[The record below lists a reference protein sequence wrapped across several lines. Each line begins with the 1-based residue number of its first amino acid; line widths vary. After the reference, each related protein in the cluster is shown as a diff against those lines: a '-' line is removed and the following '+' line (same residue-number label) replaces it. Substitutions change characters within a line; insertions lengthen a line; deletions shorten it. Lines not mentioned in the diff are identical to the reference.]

1 MMTARAKVPSLM
13 SAVSALLGRL
23 LMFWVLGFW
32 TSAVGAADISKPTCV
47 TQDPLEYRELV
58 LDGYRH
64 LLHFELEDA
73 RVLLSHAVQ
82 QQPCLTRVLSPQ
94 LLAHAWLELG
104 LVRQHQGDVEG
115 ARDAFRRALL
125 LHPDLPW
132 NRQFGM
138 LGESL
143 LEAERLR
150 LQRLEPQRLRLPR
163 LTVRAQVFLDG
174 REVSRPNRPLVLVP
188 GQHLLQIVQN
198 DQVIYARWVD
208 SSLGEIGY

>member
-1 MMTARAKVPSLM
+1 MTTPRAKVPSVT
-13 SAVSALLGRL
+13 SGVGVLLVRML
-23 LMFWVLGFW
+23 VIWVLCIW
-32 TSAVGAADISKPTCV
+32 TSAVGAADVSKPPCV
-47 TQDPLEYRELV
+47 TQDPLDYRELV

-64 LLHFELEDA
+64 LLHFELEEA

-82 QQPCLTRVLSPQ
+82 QQPCLTRVVSPQ

-104 LVRQHQGDVEG
+104 LVRHHQGDVEG

-132 NRQFGM
+132 NRLFGTP
-138 LGESL
+138 GESL
-143 LEAERLR
+143 LEAERQR
-150 LQRLEPQRLRLPR
+150 LQRLEPTRLRLPR

-174 REVSRPNRPLVLVP
+174 REVSRPNRPLALVP

-198 DQVIYARWVD
+198 DQVIFARWVD
-208 SSLGEIGY
+208 SSLGEVGF